1 MEEKLNKIYE
11 LLEDMNFRLQTIEID
26 IEEIKNGETE
36 ITAQQKI
43 AISKHS
49 QQVSE
54 LRMKQLLTRG
64 DEV

>member
-1 MEEKLNKIYE
+1 
-11 LLEDMNFRLQTIEID
+11 MNFRLQTIEID

-43 AISKHS
+43 AILKHS
-49 QQVSE
+49 QEVSE
-54 LRMKQLLTRG
+54 FRMKQLLTQG